1 MGELAIQLRD
11 CVCPVSQEAE
21 AVGTQGGLLEEVAP
35 RPAAAPGY
43 AVGAAEATCS

>member
-21 AVGTQGGLLEEVAP
+21 AVGTQGSLLEEVA

-43 AVGAAEATCS
+43 TGRCS